1 MKFLI
6 TESKRD
12 QLIDKYISD
21 YLGGLTKLKNDKN
34 GLFFFIKDTGEKP
47 TKDDIVF
54 YYSKDTQAA
63 YIPWTLITSLNIFG
77 CGLFEARRL
86 IQDWLLKTY
95 NIRVYDLYRNI

>member
-1 MKFLI
+1 MKFVI
-6 TESKRD
+6 TESKLD
-12 QLIDKYISD
+12 LLIDKYISD
-21 YLGGLTKLKNDKN
+21 YLGGLTKMEDKN
-34 GLFFFIKDTGEKP
+34 GLIFFLKDTGEKP
-47 TKDDIVF
+47 TEDDVVF

>member
-1 MKFLI
+1 MKFVI

-21 YLGGLTKLKNDKN
+21 YLGGLTQLEDKNDIIS
-34 GLFFFIKDTGEKP
+34 FIKDTGNKP

-54 YYSKDTQAA
+54 YYSKFSHSA

-86 IQDWLLKTY
+86 VRDWLLKTY
-95 NIRVYDLYRNI
+95 NIKAYDLYRNI